1 MPMKHEATMSRSE
14 ALDIISNWSCSDVL
28 LLLKKNG
35 VGEACWKAAEKRQID
50 GDELLHLT
58 EGKLAL
64 WKTDLARPH
73 IWDLWTFVEEVKK
86 NPEVF
91 AQGAERQQADSSIG
105 SEETRAESRASSSDN
120 ISWDADQVIAS
131 TPKSQ
136 TNPTGRDDDASPDFR
151 SSLRMFQEN
160 DRRSMRA
167 DPLRSSNVSLNRRSQ
182 DKSLEESPPDGSATY
197 ANVSATVVNDQTT
210 YANLPFVNDQTT
222 TTKHNVEQAQ
232 EETLKNSSRLHK
244 SGLTKS
250 LADQLREQ
258 LEIRANRS
266 PNKSSPAQRP
276 DNTTDKPRES
286 FLHCAK
292 SNGTTGTSHT
302 LPYFHSNRRSP
313 VSGVASL
320 DTSSRASQGS
330 TSGSD
335 GGGGGGSDQAQ
346 QLRNLPKPPP
356 SMSLRELDLVANLP
370 RRPTVGSDS
379 DADAE
384 DEEDDGEG
392 YEAFDEQ
399 IVERH
404 QQQRGSV
411 VSVDSFA
418 SVRDDHGLPQQQQQ
432 PPPQQPPPPPPPD
445 GGGLDDEEVYEIYES
460 ITESPDDE
468 NGREYINADFKVR
481 PDPPPLPAKP
491 PPNLTANLNNKNK
504 TEAKSERSTENK
516 KSATLPHTGSSSSL
530 SSSCSNNNSNS
541 NAARPLP
548 PPPNRQQSYIDRPW
562 FHNLTREQAN
572 LLIEEKGTYDN
583 SADGYFLIRPSTTNP
598 TNPLVLVLWCK
609 NRVYNVPIRKRPD
622 NKYALGS
629 AKTEEK
635 SFISVDEIIP
645 YYKRE
650 KLILY
655 SGGVQSATTYLTE
668 TPPKN

>member
-504 TEAKSERSTENK
+504 TEAKS
-516 KSATLPHTGSSSSL
+516 
-530 SSSCSNNNSNS
+530 
-541 NAARPLP
+541 AAQRTPCRDPGPTRRIAAL
-548 PPPNRQQSYIDRPW
+548 RRYLVRIRIYTRIHQS
-562 FHNLTREQAN
+562 
-572 LLIEEKGTYDN
+572 
-583 SADGYFLIRPSTTNP
+583 
-598 TNPLVLVLWCK
+598 
-609 NRVYNVPIRKRPD
+609 
-622 NKYALGS
+622 
-629 AKTEEK
+629 
-635 SFISVDEIIP
+635 
-645 YYKRE
+645 
-650 KLILY
+650 
-655 SGGVQSATTYLTE
+655 
-668 TPPKN
+668 

>member
-1 MPMKHEATMSRSE
+1 MPMKHEAMSRSE
-14 ALDIISNWSCSDVL
+14 ALEIISNWSCSDVL
-28 LLLKKNG
+28 LLLKKGNYIDFVARTG
-35 VGEACWKAAEKRQID
+35 YRDEPDVDKDGNLLLHRTTPLHRAVKRKDFFAHSLFIVYNRYEANYTDEFEWRGGGLLQGGRETPDRRGRAAREYTRI
-50 GDELLHLT
+50 LLHISFIYTKIRDRNLRAQHLT

-86 NPEVF
+86 NPEVY
-91 AQGAERQQADSSIG
+91 AQGAEQPQADSSIG

-120 ISWDADQVIAS
+120 ISWDAEQVITS

-136 TNPTGRDDDASPDFR
+136 TNSTGRDDDASPDFR

-167 DPLRSSNVSLNRRSQ
+167 DPLRSSNASLNRRSQ

-197 ANVSATVVNDQTT
+197 ANISATVVNDQTT
-210 YANLPFVNDQTT
+210 YANLPFANDQTT
-222 TTKHNVEQAQ
+222 TTTTKHDVEQAQ

-266 PNKSSPAQRP
+266 PNKPSPVQRP

-302 LPYFHSNRRSP
+302 LPYFHRNRRSP

-335 GGGGGGSDQAQ
+335 GGGGGGGSDQAQ

-356 SMSLRELDLVANLP
+356 SMTLRDLDLVANLP

-404 QQQRGSV
+404 QQQRGSI

-432 PPPQQPPPPPPPD
+432 QQPPPPQQPPQQPPPPPPPD

-504 TEAKSERSTENK
+504 TEAKS
-516 KSATLPHTGSSSSL
+516 GS
-530 SSSCSNNNSNS
+530 
-541 NAARPLP
+541 
-548 PPPNRQQSYIDRPW
+548 
-562 FHNLTREQAN
+562 LT
-572 LLIEEKGTYDN
+572 
-583 SADGYFLIRPSTTNP
+583 S
-598 TNPLVLVLWCK
+598 
-609 NRVYNVPIRKRPD
+609 
-622 NKYALGS
+622 
-629 AKTEEK
+629 
-635 SFISVDEIIP
+635 II
-645 YYKRE
+645 
-650 KLILY
+650 LILRIM
-655 SGGVQSATTYLTE
+655 
-668 TPPKN
+668 